1 MNSED
6 IKKLIADAKS
16 VRGSA
21 NALVVGEMLERLIV
35 AFEAVLVKAAG
46 HEGELAKHRTVIFGA
61 KSENITKSADFA
73 EGSQTPPPANDDGEV
88 DNQEPMSDEQKASL
102 EQIKELKAEARR
114 LSNEMSKHNSKK
126 KVKLNAPSSQ
136 PQLAEETVRH
146 KIPADLNADCPLCG
160 GGAKDRGK
168 SYESQ
173 EIDVVPSAYV
183 IRTHILHKA
192 SCDCD
197 SLQFCMPAPTKGV
210 DGSRYSPGFVAK
222 LLYDKFV
229 MHLPVYRQVKAMKE
243 QGLTVSRSVLNN
255 LIMRSYE
262 TLKPLIDRIKELNRR
277 EPNQHADES
286 PITTV
291 IEGERK
297 KQFLWCVV
305 TNLAITYEITATRT
319 KEVAKEVIGGLTEG
333 VLTTDCLAIYHKLF
347 PAKKESG
354 CIAHLRRKF
363 WYTLI
368 NFPLES
374 ITILRMI
381 GDLYKIERRMENAT
395 IEERL
400 HARKSESVPI
410 MEKIY
415 TTLDGLDPP
424 PQSSLGKAIAYAK
437 NHKEKLWFFTVDG
450 NVNIDNNPAEN
461 ALRPGKLGFKNFLF
475 AQSILGCDAIA
486 GMYSL
491 IATCVLHD
499 VSPLEYIRDV
509 LTKLNS
515 DWPQSKLD
523 ELLPWNWKPVTREN
537 PPRPV
542 QIRLAEHN
550 AADIIELAKV
560 RQKINQLKKRK
571 A

>member
-6 IKKLIADAKS
+6 IKKLISEAKS
-16 VRGSA
+16 IRGSA

-35 AFEAVLVKAAG
+35 AFEAVLVKAVG
-46 HEGELAKHRTVIFGA
+46 HEGELAKHRTTIFGA

-73 EGSQTPPPANDDGEV
+73 EASQTPLPANDDGEAV
-88 DNQEPMSDEQKASL
+88 NENPMSDEQEASL
-102 EQIKELKAEARR
+102 KQIKELKAEARR
-114 LSNEMSKHNSKK
+114 LSAEMSKHNSKK
-126 KVKLNAPSSQ
+126 KVRIAAASRQ
-136 PQLAEETVRH
+136 TIEETVRH
-146 KIPADLNADCPLCG
+146 KIPGDLDAGCPLCRE
-160 GGAKDRGK
+160 AARDRGK

-173 EIDVVPSAYV
+173 EIDVASSTYV
-183 IRTHILHKA
+183 TRTHILHKA
-192 SCDCD
+192 SCTCGA
-197 SLQFCMPAPTKGV
+197 LQFCMPAPTKGV
-210 DGSRYSPGFVAK
+210 EGSRFSPGFVTK

-229 MHLPVYRQVKAMKE
+229 LHLPVYRQVKAMKE
-243 QGLTVSRSVLNN
+243 QGLMVSRSVLNN

-262 TLKPLIDRIKELNRR
+262 TLKPIIDRIKELNQR
-277 EPNQHADES
+277 EANQHCDES

-305 TNLAITYEITATRT
+305 TKLAITYAITATRS
-319 KEVAKEVIGGLTEG
+319 KEVAKDVIGGITEG
-333 VLTTDCLAIYHKLF
+333 VLTTDCLSIYNKLF
-347 PAKKESG
+347 PTKKESG

-368 NFPLES
+368 NFPMES

-395 IEERL
+395 AAERL
-400 HARKSESVPI
+400 HVRKTDSVAI

-415 TTLDGLDPP
+415 ATLDGLDPP
-424 PQSSLGKAIAYAK
+424 PQSALGKAIAYAK
-437 NHKEKLWFFTVDG
+437 NHKDKLWFFTTDG

-491 IATCVLHD
+491 IATCVLHN

-515 DWPQSKLD
+515 GWPQSKLD
-523 ELLPWNWKPVTREN
+523 ELLPWNWKPTTTIH

-550 AADIIELAKV
+550 AANIIELAQV
-560 RQKINQLKKRK
+560 RQKIERLKKRN